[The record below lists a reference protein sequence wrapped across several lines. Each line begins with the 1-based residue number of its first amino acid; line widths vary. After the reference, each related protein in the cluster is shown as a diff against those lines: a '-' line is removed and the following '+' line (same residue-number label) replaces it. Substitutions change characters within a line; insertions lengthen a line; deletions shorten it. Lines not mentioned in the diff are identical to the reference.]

1 MIILI
6 ADDDKLIRFTMKSM
20 LTDILTTHCTFIEAG
35 NGKEL
40 VQLTRKNLPDIAFVD
55 IKMPYMDGLTA
66 IEECKKISIS
76 TEYVIISGYS
86 DFEYAKK
93 CITLNVTDY
102 LLKPVEEQ
110 SLKDILDVL
119 QKKLEHTKNQSNASF
134 RLNLLHAFNY
144 LSTIGNE
151 LEFEEPELKENDF
164 YFVFGAFFLYHIRKQ
179 SHFKQLQSGFI
190 EQINQLGKSTVK
202 QHLNY
207 SLIYSNEGT
216 PYFVFRTSAEYSN
229 TLLHCIKKITA
240 DVNVSEM
247 LLSLILFKEHSFPGI
262 YNMCELL
269 DKSHT
274 FCIAYPSNTV
284 MQYASLTFSEKH
296 LEFLVLLSRLLDAY
310 QDADEILFRNTLNQ
324 FCNTYSDCPSD
335 LNLNQIGQN
344 MSLITGCP
352 FDSTSFKLFCKS
364 AANMNHSIHS
374 NIVKTDFDI
383 IVQIKSYIHKYY
395 ASDISINQIAD
406 LFELTPNYLSS
417 IFHQKAKLKFIDYLT
432 DIRIMNAKKLLIQNN
447 TASVKDI
454 ALMVGYNSPRHFSA
468 LFQKMTGMTPS
479 AYRKLIES

>member
-20 LTDILTTHCTFIEAG
+20 LNDILTTHCTFIEAA
-35 NGKEL
+35 NGREL

-55 IKMPYMDGLTA
+55 IKMPHMDGLTA
-66 IEECKKISIS
+66 IEECKKISDS

-86 DFEYAKK
+86 DFEYAKR

-110 SLKDILDVL
+110 ALKEILDVL
-119 QKKLEHTKNQSNASF
+119 QKKLDHSKNQSNASF

-151 LEFEEPELKENDF
+151 LEFEEPQLKDYDI
-164 YFVFGAFFLYHIRKQ
+164 YFVFGAFFLYHISKQ
-179 SHFKQLQSGFI
+179 PHFKQLQSGFVD
-190 EQINQLGKSTVK
+190 QMNRFGKSTVK

-207 SLIYSNEGT
+207 SLVYSNEGT
-216 PYFVFRTSAEYSN
+216 PYFVFRTPAEYGN
-229 TLLHCIKKITA
+229 TLFYEIKKIA
-240 DVNVSEM
+240 SEINASEM
-247 LLSLILFKEHSFPGI
+247 LLSMIFFQERSFPGI

-269 DKSHT
+269 DKNHT
-274 FCIAYPSNTV
+274 FCIACPGNTV
-284 MQYASLTFSEKH
+284 LQYASIKYTEKH
-296 LEFLVLLSRLLDAY
+296 LEYLALLSKLLDAY
-310 QDADEILFRNTLNQ
+310 QDADEILFKNTMNQ
-324 FCNTYSDCPSD
+324 FCSTYTDCPSG
-335 LNLNQIGQN
+335 LNLNQIAQN
-344 MSLITGCP
+344 MSLITGCS
-352 FDSTSFKLFCKS
+352 FDSTSFQLFCKS
-364 AANMNHSIHS
+364 AANMNQSIHS
-374 NIVKTDFDI
+374 NIVKADSDI
-383 IVQIKSYIHKYY
+383 IVQIKSYIQKNY

-454 ALMVGYNSPRHFSA
+454 SLMVGYNSPRHFSA

-479 AYRKLIES
+479 AYRRLIES